1 MRHVVA
7 TVGETSRVS
16 DSGESKVYEEYC
28 TYRKELIEEQRTEGA
43 AGSFTARYD
52 GTGQSILSELD
63 K

>member
-1 MRHVVA
+1 M
-7 TVGETSRVS
+7 S

-52 GTGQSILSELD
+52 GTGQFILGELD